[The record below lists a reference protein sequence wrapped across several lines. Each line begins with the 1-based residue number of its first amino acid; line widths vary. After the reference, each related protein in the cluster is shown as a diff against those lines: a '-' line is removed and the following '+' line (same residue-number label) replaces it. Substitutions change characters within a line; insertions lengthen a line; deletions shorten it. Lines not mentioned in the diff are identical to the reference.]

1 MICNSCGNSIETF
14 NRFCPKCGAPVQFQT
29 PASGPAQFNSPQP
42 PIYSGPAGPPPRK
55 SSCGKIILILG
66 VILILLL
73 AGIAAAVY
81 FGYGALEKK
90 LKSSEAYTVALQALK
105 ENPEVQEK
113 LGEVQD
119 TGFPLGAYTQDSH
132 GSGDAAFSM
141 SVKGSKTTGQYTV
154 ELGRSSGVWKIRKGD
169 LRLANGEVIEIG
181 TTDLNT
187 QDNEN
192 INTDSD
198 ADDLAGIDAP
208 GVVKAGV
215 LNDKAISLPKPPYPP
230 IARQAKAT
238 GTVVVRVLIDE
249 NGNVIRA
256 RPISGH
262 PLLLSAATAAARGA
276 KFPPRKVAGKP
287 VKVSGVINYDFVQP

>member
-29 PASGPAQFNSPQP
+29 QASGPAQFNSPQP

-66 VILILLL
+66 IILILLL
-73 AGIAAAVY
+73 AGVAAAVY

-90 LKSSEAYTVALQALK
+90 LKSSEAYTVAVTALK

-113 LGEVQD
+113 LGDIQD
-119 TGFPLGAYTQDSH
+119 TGFPLGAYSEH
-132 GSGDAAFSM
+132 GNGTGDAAFTM
-141 SVKGSKTTGQYTV
+141 SVKGSKTTGRYTV

-169 LRLANGEVIEIG
+169 LRLANGEVIQIG
-181 TTDLNT
+181 NTDLDT
-187 QDNEN
+187 PDNEN
-192 INTDSD
+192 INAD
-198 ADDLAGIDAP
+198 ADDLAEIDAP

-249 NGNVIRA
+249 NGNVIIA
-256 RPISGH
+256 RPVSGH
-262 PLLLSAATAAARGA
+262 PLLQSAAAAAARGA
-276 KFPPRKVAGKP
+276 KFPPRRVAGKP

>member
-29 PASGPAQFNSPQP
+29 PVSGPAQFNSPQP

-66 VILILLL
+66 IILILLL
-73 AGIAAAVY
+73 AGVAAAVY

-90 LKSSEAYTVALQALK
+90 LKSSEAYTVAVTALK

-113 LGEVQD
+113 LGDIQD
-119 TGFPLGAYTQDSH
+119 TGFPLGAYSEH
-132 GSGDAAFSM
+132 GNGSGDAAFTM

-154 ELGRSSGVWKIRKGD
+154 ELGRSSGVWTIRKGD
-169 LRLANGEVIEIG
+169 LRLANGDVIEIR
-181 TTDLNT
+181 TTDLHT
-187 QDNEN
+187 SDNEN
-192 INTDSD
+192 INAD
-198 ADDLAGIDAP
+198 ADDLADIDAP

-249 NGNVIRA
+249 NGNVIIA
-256 RPISGH
+256 RPVSGH
-262 PLLLSAATAAARGA
+262 PLLQTAAAQAARGA
-276 KFPPRKVAGKP
+276 KFPPRRVAGKP